1 MTETW
6 DLTKKIL
13 PYLFVG
19 IFAAGIIEVVVPDSW
34 IQISVEKNTILG
46 NVVASVSGALMYFAT
61 LTEVP
66 IIQTLMKMSMAK
78 GPALTL
84 FLTGNSL
91 SIPSMLVLF
100 KLMGRTKA
108 LTYIVLICSFSIV
121 SGLIFGSL

>member
-1 MTETW
+1 M
-6 DLTKKIL
+6 
-13 PYLFVG
+13 
-19 IFAAGIIEVVVPDSW
+19 
-34 IQISVEKNTILG
+34 
-46 NVVASVSGALMYFAT
+46 ASVSGALMYFAT

-100 KLMGRTKA
+100 KLMGHTKA
-108 LTYIVLICSFSIV
+108 LTYIVLICGFSIGA
-121 SGLIFGSL
+121 GLIFGSF